1 MTPPIPSTPLSD
13 PQWQQVQALLRELDE
28 RQTLWLSGY
37 LAASPQPRQATRP
50 ASSGQQ
56 ILIAHGGETG
66 NSQALAEKLA
76 TQARES
82 GINVELQDLAQL
94 RLRQL
99 GKKSHL
105 LLICSTHGDG
115 DPPEPVQPFYDALM
129 DDSAPRLEKLQFS
142 VLALG
147 DSTYE
152 HFCVTGQQLDQRLE
166 ALGAQRLHPRQD
178 CDVDFEQPAAQWRHA
193 VLELLP
199 KEDTTSMASASQE
212 PQTAKTPLY
221 SKQHPLTVEVL
232 ENLNL
237 SATSRRTP
245 IHHLELALEAPD
257 FPIAPGDAVGI
268 LADNPPEQVAAVL
281 DACGLSGDAP
291 VTIDK
296 QSLPLVQALRQH
308 LDLTIPSSR
317 FLTFWAELSGN
328 AELRQQASADRRE
341 QRQYLKQI
349 QILDLLRQ
357 APATPSPQTLVDAL
371 RPLQPRLYDVANCL
385 DVIDDELHLTV
396 KDFRYAIAQRQ
407 EQGVASRYLLT
418 LEPGDSVRLYPHRNA
433 RFQLPEDPQA
443 PLILI
448 GEGTG
453 IAPYRAFLQALEQR
467 PDAPPV
473 WLIFA
478 EQCFEEDFLY
488 QNELQQAHNRGVL
501 HKVDTVFYQDQPGH
515 TLASPLL
522 SQTRTLQTWLSQG
535 AHVYFCGDKER
546 LSACEHALANQ
557 LGDDQWKPLG
567 KAKRLHRNLY

>member
-37 LAASPQPRQATRP
+37 LAASPQPRQATQP

-76 TQARES
+76 TQAHES

-115 DPPEPVQPFYDALM
+115 DPPEPIQPFYDALM

-178 CDVDFEQPAAQWRHA
+178 CDVDFEQPAAQWTHA
-193 VLELLP
+193 VLEQLP
-199 KEDTTSMASASQE
+199 QKDTTSMASASQE

-257 FPIAPGDAVGI
+257 FAVAPGDAVGI

-308 LDLTIPSSR
+308 LDLAIPSSR
-317 FLTFWAELSGN
+317 FLTFWAELSGD
-328 AELRQQASADRRE
+328 AELRQQASATSRE
-341 QRQYLKQI
+341 QRLYLKQV

-357 APATPSPQTLVDAL
+357 A
-371 RPLQPRLYDVANCL
+371 R
-385 DVIDDELHLTV
+385 H
-396 KDFRYAIAQRQ
+396 
-407 EQGVASRYLLT
+407 
-418 LEPGDSVRLYPHRNA
+418 SVP
-433 RFQLPEDPQA
+433 P
-443 PLILI
+443 
-448 GEGTG
+448 GTG
-453 IAPYRAFLQALEQR
+453 GCPASPA
-467 PDAPPV
+467 
-473 WLIFA
+473 
-478 EQCFEEDFLY
+478 
-488 QNELQQAHNRGVL
+488 
-501 HKVDTVFYQDQPGH
+501 
-515 TLASPLL
+515 ASPL
-522 SQTRTLQTWLSQG
+522 R
-535 AHVYFCGDKER
+535 CG
-546 LSACEHALANQ
+546 Q
-557 LGDDQWKPLG
+557 LPGRD
-567 KAKRLHRNLY
+567 

>member
-1 MTPPIPSTPLSD
+1 MTPPITNTPLSE
-13 PQWQQVQALLRELDE
+13 PLWQQVQALLRALDE

-37 LAASPQPRQATRP
+37 LAAGPQPRQATQA
-50 ASSGQQ
+50 ASSEQQ

-66 NSQALAEKLA
+66 NSQSLAEKLA
-76 TQARES
+76 SQARES
-82 GINVELQDLAQL
+82 GIHIELQDLAQL

-115 DPPEPVQPFYDALM
+115 DPPEPIQPFYDALM
-129 DDSAPRLEKLQFS
+129 DDSAPRLETLQFS

-166 ALGAQRLHPRQD
+166 TLGAQRLHPRQD
-178 CDVDFEQPAAQWRHA
+178 CDVDFEQPAAQWRQA
-193 VLELLP
+193 VLDLLP
-199 KEDTTSMASASQE
+199 KEDTTSMVSAATHIRKDS
-212 PQTAKTPLY
+212 PLY
-221 SKQHPLTVEVL
+221 SKQSPLAVEVL

-237 SATSRRTP
+237 SASSRSAP

-257 FPIAPGDAVGI
+257 FTVSPGDAVGI
-268 LADNPPEQVAAVL
+268 LADNPPALVAAVL
-281 DACGLSGDAP
+281 NVCGLSGDAA
-291 VTIDK
+291 VIVNE

-317 FLTFWAELSGN
+317 FLTFWAELSGDETL
-328 AELRQQASADRRE
+328 AQHASSASRE
-341 QRQYLKQI
+341 QRQYLKQVTVF
-349 QILDLLRQ
+349 DLLRQ
-357 APATPSPQTLVDAL
+357 APATPPPQALADAL
-371 RPLQPRLYDVANCL
+371 RPLQPRLYDVANSQ

-396 KDFRYAIAQRQ
+396 KDFRYTIGQHQ
-407 EQGVASRYLLT
+407 EQGIASRYLLA
-418 LEPGDSVRLYPHRNA
+418 LEPGDTVRLYPHRNA

-453 IAPYRAFLQALEQR
+453 IAPYRAFLQALGQR

-488 QNELQQAHNRGVL
+488 QNELQQAHNSGVL
-501 HKVDTVFYQDQPGH
+501 HKVDTVFYQDKPGY

-522 SQTRTLQTWLSQG
+522 AQIRTLQTWLSQG

-546 LSACEHALANQ
+546 LSACEQSLAEQ
-557 LGDDQWKPLG
+557 LGDDQWKALG
-567 KAKRLHRNLY
+567 KAKRFHRNLY